1 MYSNYDNTNNERHTL
16 SGSDSDLVGNKRQ
29 LLDKNIIPSTVLG
42 NIDPA
47 SRPINKFD
55 IAIAWLTDSYIP
67 CEEDCN
73 TNVASVPRQ
82 RMFQSYHDYCESNS
96 LESLS
101 SRSFGKLVIKQF
113 PGLKIKRI
121 GKREISTYHY
131 CGITF
136 KTRVEKDRVE
146 NHDERRNT
154 HLPDIPVESTIP
166 GDPQQS
172 NDIFINMDTSACQPP
187 RLQETSTEYLLWLH
201 ASHCATVVH
210 CLGRWQFDVV
220 EDELREFWLMERAHL
235 NCNSFHNTQHF
246 NLFLLAE
253 VQAYQDAV
261 AALQM
266 QLCDALSPDRV
277 SMVVTFVE
285 RLERMHRNTNCYIDE
300 LRGCLG
306 YFIHLMTRYAE
317 LAKITRLIDTNLS
330 EVAIISAMYATWST
344 SLNFDSIVKRC
355 ITLYTLHIC
364 SNVSSKILTDLML
377 KNDINLT
384 NFFLLKAWFDDYVGL
399 TTLRNMTI

>member
-1 MYSNYDNTNNERHTL
+1 
-16 SGSDSDLVGNKRQ
+16 
-29 LLDKNIIPSTVLG
+29 
-42 NIDPA
+42 
-47 SRPINKFD
+47 
-55 IAIAWLTDSYIP
+55 
-67 CEEDCN
+67 
-73 TNVASVPRQ
+73 
-82 RMFQSYHDYCESNS
+82 
-96 LESLS
+96 
-101 SRSFGKLVIKQF
+101 
-113 PGLKIKRI
+113 
-121 GKREISTYHY
+121 
-131 CGITF
+131 
-136 KTRVEKDRVE
+136 
-146 NHDERRNT
+146 
-154 HLPDIPVESTIP
+154 
-166 GDPQQS
+166 
-172 NDIFINMDTSACQPP
+172 MDTSACQPP

-355 ITLYTLHIC
+355 ITLYNCNDAVLFSALCGFAEVLKNLNTNPTRKLITFADILVDTIPLNSKYNLSRSSASLIQCYSTLHIC

-399 TTLRNMTI
+399 TTLRNMTIL